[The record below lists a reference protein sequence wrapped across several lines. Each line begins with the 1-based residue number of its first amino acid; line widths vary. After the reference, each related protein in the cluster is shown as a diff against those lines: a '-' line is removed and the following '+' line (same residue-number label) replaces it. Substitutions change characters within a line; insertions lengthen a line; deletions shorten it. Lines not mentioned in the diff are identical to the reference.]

1 MKQLPKE
8 IHVEALD
15 AEHGA
20 EIIDTFKKLGV
31 DTRTYIGGCTRKE
44 DETFRFYGV
53 RDDKFTNRQGSMA
66 GNVVTLEELKSY
78 LEDEIPE
85 LPDGVL
91 MYVSY
96 EPIELSKKIGFFV
109 RKRLVLGKRNGKF
122 IAWAD
127 ADKREDISGR
137 VTSWKYALPID
148 EPIEE
153 KAVSMTVA
161 EIEKALGITKLNVVK

>member
-20 EIIDTFKKLGV
+20 EIIATFKKLGV
-31 DTRTYIGGCTRKE
+31 DTSTYDGSNWMGQY
-44 DETFRFYGV
+44 RFYGINHDGV
-53 RDDKFTNRQGSMA
+53 FRNREKNFA
-66 GNVVTLEELKSY
+66 GNIVTLEELKSY

-96 EPIELSKKIGFFV
+96 EPIELSKNIGFFV